1 MCAMCAAWPSNCNR
15 SSMPQRDFAC
25 LNLQPRHWAMLRE
38 LLVRYTP
45 HAEAWA
51 YGSRVN
57 GTGHDTS
64 DLDIVLRHPT
74 DVSQDVPGWDEL
86 RQALQDSAL
95 PILVDLHLWS
105 RLPATFRA
113 NIETDY
119 VVLPMGRDEE
129 NS

>member
-1 MCAMCAAWPSNCNR
+1 
-15 SSMPQRDFAC
+15 MPQRDFAC
-25 LNLQPRHWAMLRE
+25 LNLQPRHWAMLRD
-38 LLVRYTP
+38 LLARYTP

-74 DVSQDVPGWDEL
+74 DLKQDVPGWDDL
-86 RQALQDSAL
+86 REALQNSPL

-105 RLPATFRA
+105 RLPQAFHT
-113 NIETDY
+113 NIEADY
-119 VVLPMGRDEE
+119 VVLPTDKDL
-129 NS
+129 

>member
-1 MCAMCAAWPSNCNR
+1 
-15 SSMPQRDFAC
+15 MPQRDFAC

-64 DLDIVLRHPT
+64 DLDIVLRHPS

-105 RLPATFRA
+105 RLHATFRA

-119 VVLPMGRDEE
+119 VVLPTGRDEE